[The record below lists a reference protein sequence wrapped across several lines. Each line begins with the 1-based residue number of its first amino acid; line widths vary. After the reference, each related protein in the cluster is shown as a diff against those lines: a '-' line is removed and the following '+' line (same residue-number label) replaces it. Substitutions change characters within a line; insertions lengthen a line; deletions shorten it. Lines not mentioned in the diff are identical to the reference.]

1 MSKVLK
7 NLINYEFQKLVGTLL
22 LIFIFNSYCNELISY
37 YTLFYKNQ

>member
-22 LIFIFNSYCNELISY
+22 LIFIFN
-37 YTLFYKNQ
+37 